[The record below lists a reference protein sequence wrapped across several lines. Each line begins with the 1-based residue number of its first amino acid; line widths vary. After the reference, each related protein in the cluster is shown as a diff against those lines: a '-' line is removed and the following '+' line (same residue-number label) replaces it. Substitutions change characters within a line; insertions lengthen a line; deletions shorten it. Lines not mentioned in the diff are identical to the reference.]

1 MVTSSYTIY
10 AEVNGLLVNLSDA
23 DTFLHSPR
31 GSNNRLNGAN
41 VNRGNNNRMFDSQNN
56 AKGGYNV
63 GDKDQKSNSEETQF
77 NMNYFQSGK
86 GYASTSGLTGK
97 SLLTI
102 EWTNQHGCSDRDLNC
117 NFVLQYR
124 CQDDANNQKLNQH
137 SMRNRKVTTTPN
149 YSGSR
154 KYTTRANKNYW
165 LNRDSVS
172 YTRGLHESWE
182 WYDKCTKRSRNQ
194 GLFTADQKLNGQTS
208 IYTRQNA
215 NGGRSGYE
223 CPEERDYYP
232 YWHPTDWIDIAV
244 FAYNESM
251 CKYYRK
257 ESFNAKNKEEYPKYQ
272 TEAKCKAKS
281 SRKLPLKWD
290 IPYRSEDIDDLKM
303 TGDNV
308 ESLKRCLV
316 ALDVPECTKAPY
328 TRSNHLGNVQGVVPF
343 RYTWALP
350 HFPSGRVQRC
360 VLRLRYN
367 ISTGDY
373 PPFNTFSDE
382 NDNPNAGVHS
392 PVQNNPKVK
401 VGAVQLPLQLAINT
415 AQFGRTFQDRSHLFK
430 LLPRPIKVNDND
442 VIYNLN
448 VRGKRGNIVQ
458 AFPAVEYDFIPK
470 RMTISS
476 ASLVHIQWTGKFW
489 LH

>member
-1 MVTSSYTIY
+1 
-10 AEVNGLLVNLSDA
+10 
-23 DTFLHSPR
+23 
-31 GSNNRLNGAN
+31 
-41 VNRGNNNRMFDSQNN
+41 
-56 AKGGYNV
+56 
-63 GDKDQKSNSEETQF
+63 
-77 NMNYFQSGK
+77 
-86 GYASTSGLTGK
+86 
-97 SLLTI
+97 
-102 EWTNQHGCSDRDLNC
+102 
-117 NFVLQYR
+117 
-124 CQDDANNQKLNQH
+124 
-137 SMRNRKVTTTPN
+137 
-149 YSGSR
+149 
-154 KYTTRANKNYW
+154 
-165 LNRDSVS
+165 
-172 YTRGLHESWE
+172 
-182 WYDKCTKRSRNQ
+182 
-194 GLFTADQKLNGQTS
+194 LFTADQKLKGQTS

-257 ESFNAKNKEEYPKYQ
+257 ESFNVKNKGECLQYYPSKADGFRHDSVYNNEIDCKKNKGFWISFSNYLEEYPKYQ
-272 TEAKCKAKS
+272 TEAKCKAGS

-290 IPYRSEDIDDLKM
+290 IPYRSEDIDNLKM

-316 ALDVPECTKAPY
+316 ALDTPECTKAPY
-328 TRSNHLGNVQGVVPF
+328 TRSNHLGNVEGVVPF

-401 VGAVQLPLQLAINT
+401 VGAVQLPLQLPINT

-430 LLPRPIKVNDND
+430 LLPRPMKVNDND

-476 ASLVHIQWTGKFW
+476 ASLVHIQWT
-489 LH
+489 